1 MSRTRITRLLAWNGP
16 LTTGL
21 GLALALVGGLLLTRL
36 SPVTAAV
43 LMGLTALAVLTL
55 IEPLVGLLG
64 GLFLGLLRAYLQAEV
79 PQIPAQI
86 GHLYVALAVGAWL
99 ARGLARRELRIPA
112 SGEAVPVLLG
122 LLGFVG
128 AAWLSLWNPADLVG
142 YGLPELVKWV
152 EVLLILLLMSERGK
166 TRMARMETNAT
177 NRAEF
182 PFIRGIR
189 AIRGIRDSTDLL
201 LWLVAGVLLV
211 GLFQAG
217 VGLYQ
222 FRLRGEGPEHFLIP
236 GTDFYR
242 AYGTFEQP
250 NPYAGYIGITLAL
263 AVGVAVGM
271 WGHGDAET
279 RGWSDSPRPPVPPS
293 PRLSIPLLLLVLL
306 STLGLGAALVASWSR
321 GAWIGFGAALAAMAA
336 ALPRRSRWG
345 VVLVGLLAVL
355 ALALYVAGL
364 LPSAVVARLTDFAA
378 GLRLEDVRGVGIND
392 ANYAVIERLAH
403 WQAALEMW
411 RTHFWTGV
419 GLGCYE
425 PAYRTFALINWPN
438 ALGHAHNIYLN
449 LLAETGL
456 IGLLAY
462 LAFWTIVFWQSW
474 RATRRLSGLPRG
486 VAIGLLGAW
495 THLAVHNFFDNLYV
509 NNAHLLI
516 GLLLGILPVTQSP
529 SHPVTQ
535 LPNAQ
540 CPMTNDQ

>member
-1 MSRTRITRLLAWNGP
+1 MNRRETTHLLAWNAP
-16 LTTGL
+16 LSAGL
-21 GLALALVGGLLLTRL
+21 GLALALAGGLLLIRL
-36 SPVTAAV
+36 SPTAAAV
-43 LMGLTALAVLTL
+43 LMGLAALAAATL
-55 IEPLVGLLG
+55 IEPLTGLLG

-86 GHLYVALAVGAWL
+86 GHLYIALAAGAWL

-112 SGEAVPVLLG
+112 RKEAVPPLLG
-122 LLGFVG
+122 LLGFIA
-128 AAWLSLWNPADLVG
+128 AAWLSLWEPADLAG

-152 EVLLILLLMSERGK
+152 EILLVLLLAVERASP
-166 TRMARMETNAT
+166 RQL
-177 NRAEF
+177 
-182 PFIRGIR
+182 P
-189 AIRGIRDSTDLL
+189 
-201 LWLVAGVLLV
+201 WLTAGVLLV

-222 FRLRGEGPEHFLIP
+222 FGLRGEGPEHFLIP

-250 NPYAGYIGITLAL
+250 NPYAGYIGMTLAVAVGVMAGGRDAGTRGRGDTGDLPISMPLCLRVLLPVVALAL
-263 AVGVAVGM
+263 AGG
-271 WGHGDAET
+271 
-279 RGWSDSPRPPVPPS
+279 
-293 PRLSIPLLLLVLL
+293 
-306 STLGLGAALVASWSR
+306 LVASWSR
-321 GAWIGFGAALAAMAA
+321 GAWIGFGAALAVMAV

-345 VVLVGLLAVL
+345 LLLVGALAAV
-355 ALALYVAGL
+355 ALALYVSGL
-364 LPSAVVARLTDFAA
+364 LPPAIVVRLTDFAA

-411 RTHFWTGV
+411 RANFWTGV

-425 PAYRTFALINWPN
+425 PAYPRYALINWPN

-456 IGLLAY
+456 IGLMAY
-462 LAFWTIVFWQSW
+462 LAFWSILFWQTW
-474 RATRRLSGLPRG
+474 QATRRLSGLPRG
-486 VAIGLLGAW
+486 LALGLLGAW

-516 GLLLGILPVTQSP
+516 GLLIGLLPATQSP
-529 SHPVTQ
+529 NHPITQ
-535 LPNAQ
+535 
-540 CPMTNDQ
+540 